1 MLDLFLAKV
10 TLVSDSFMLSAQ
22 FPLIDKKNARND
34 KFSSLNARWN
44 SRLFC
49 ASHSYNKRYKTC
61 WPSRKQQLKEAK
73 FWLYSKRNSEH
84 KIKLNASYVWWKEVW
99 LYCSHYAK
107 SHTPVNKIS
116 DNISVERPRDSVDNR
131 SNWCKWPKAGQ
142 QTSNRKWY
150 RGRDQNTNLVSMGW
164 VWSWTPHFMGKR
176 THTELV

>member
-84 KIKLNASYVWWKEVW
+84 NIKLNASYYSGRRHRVKKCRWFVFCRRRRRWPTFEIAQYGPHTSLICTGKMADACLVC
-99 LYCSHYAK
+99 LYK
-107 SHTPVNKIS
+107 Q
-116 DNISVERPRDSVDNR
+116 E
-131 SNWCKWPKAGQ
+131 
-142 QTSNRKWY
+142 TSS
-150 RGRDQNTNLVSMGW
+150 RGITFICV
-164 VWSWTPHFMGKR
+164 PFFC
-176 THTELV
+176 